1 MHFGLRF
8 KPVILLC
15 ALAIAAF
22 PLHAQNNPQ
31 TVDPNLQTL
40 KAILEKPDDKIDLAR
55 AKLTIDSM
63 IDPSIDVESNLK
75 QLDAMANQIKKML
88 PANATSL
95 QKMETLIQYLYK
107 AGPWNDNQPFR
118 YDLDDPFGRNI
129 HNKLLPT
136 YLQTKR
142 GNCISMPLLF
152 ILLGKN
158 LGIDVTIA
166 TAPRHLFVKYRL
178 DDGVFRNFEATS
190 GGPKLDS
197 SYRRDMPMTEQALAN
212 GMYMRP
218 LSKKETVAMM
228 AGSLMEFYE
237 KQGQHERR
245 IALANLALGYYP
257 QYDGAMLHM
266 ITSYLSLMEREFKD
280 KYRSPADIPM
290 KERTRYVQLGKNMDI
305 WRGKIEALGWRRSD
319 ETTEFNYM
327 KTIQR
332 TKAAQ

>member
-8 KPVILLC
+8 KPVIWLC
-15 ALAIAAF
+15 AIVMVAL

-31 TVDPNLQTL
+31 AVDPNLQAL
-40 KAILEKPDDKIDLAR
+40 KAILENPDDKIDLAK

-63 IDPSIDVESNLK
+63 IDPSIDIESNLK
-75 QLDAMANQIKKML
+75 QLDAMAKQIRAML

-107 AGPWNDNQPFR
+107 AGPWNGNQPFR
-118 YDLDDPFGRNI
+118 YDLDDPFGRKI

-136 YLQTKR
+136 YLKTKR

-152 ILLGKN
+152 IFLGEKI
-158 LGIDVTIA
+158 GIDVTVS

-197 SYRRDMPMTEQALAN
+197 SYRRDMPMTDQALAN

-218 LSKKETVAMM
+218 LSKKETIAVM
-228 AGSLMEFYE
+228 AGSLMEFYD
-237 KQGQHERR
+237 KQGQHQRR
-245 IALANLALGYYP
+245 IILAKLALDYYP
-257 QYDGAMLHM
+257 QYDGAMLHLV
-266 ITSYLSLMEREFKD
+266 TSYLSLMEREFRD
-280 KYRSPADIPM
+280 KYRTPADIPM
-290 KERTRYVQLGKNMDI
+290 EERTRYAELGKNMDI
-305 WRGKIEALGWRRSD
+305 WRGKVEALGWRKFD
-319 ETTEFNYM
+319 EKTEANYM